1 MRVEQASSKA
11 AKRADGP
18 PKLAWRSGGLFVV
31 GETGEV
37 PASARRC
44 FPWSE
49 PERYVSIRDE
59 KDEELALVCDL
70 AELDPRSREAVEY
83 SLDEASFVMD
93 IERVDSI
100 EEEFEIRNWRVVTRQ
115 GPRTFQTRRDE
126 WPREMPHGGVFIR
139 DVAGDL
145 YRVADPE
152 ALDEPSRR
160 RLGALVG

>member
-1 MRVEQASSKA
+1 M
-11 AKRADGP
+11 
-18 PKLAWRSGGLFVV
+18 
-31 GETGEV
+31 
-37 PASARRC
+37 
-44 FPWSE
+44 
-49 PERYVSIRDE
+49 
-59 KDEELALVCDL
+59 
-70 AELDPRSREAVEY
+70 
-83 SLDEASFVMD
+83 SFVMD

-152 ALDEPSRR
+152 ALDEPQAAWRAGRVTVPPYRSRPSSSRPRAGRTQPSATTALRPGQSVCRPPAPPRR
-160 RLGALVG
+160 RP